1 VSLSLLYVILFSRF
15 KLTVKSVKS
24 SNFRVSFFSPFAIS
38 ASEEGAVWGWPRQVR
53 QDLGSRSQK
62 KRKDEIW
69 EGWPA
74 GHQRGAV
81 PPPAPPA
88 IESRATVPPPAPPAI
103 ESRAGRREREKEDT
117 HFFNRGLLA
126 LSRST
131 DKCRASRPWQKDACF
146 NRGLLALSRSTT

>member
-74 GHQRGAV
+74 GHQRA
-81 PPPAPPA
+81 
-88 IESRATVPPPAPPAI
+88 VPPPAPPAI

-117 HFFNRGLLA
+117 RFFNRGLLA
-126 LSRST
+126 LSWST
-131 DKCRASRPWQKDACF
+131 DKCRASRPWPGKREKRCVF
-146 NRGLLALSRSTT
+146 